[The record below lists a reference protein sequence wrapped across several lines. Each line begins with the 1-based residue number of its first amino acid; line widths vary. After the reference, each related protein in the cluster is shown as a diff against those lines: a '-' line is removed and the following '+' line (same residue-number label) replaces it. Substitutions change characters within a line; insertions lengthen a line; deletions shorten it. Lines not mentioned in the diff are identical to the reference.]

1 LGASAFAANSTGTN
15 NTAIGVSALAATTV
29 SDCTAIGY
37 QAGKANTTA
46 PAITAVGSGALAS
59 NTTGQWNTAVGQ
71 NALLSVTTGAENA
84 AFGKAALQSNVT
96 GANNAAFGVQ
106 ALNSNTGGNN
116 TAVGHNSM
124 LSNTS
129 GANNAAVGE
138 SALVANTT
146 GVNNTTLGYTAG
158 NSLTTQSYNTIIGAR
173 AGASTTGAQNTFIG
187 EASGQSVT
195 SGTRNVIIGRYD
207 GTAAPISATG
217 SNYIVLSDGDGNVRQ
232 TIDSNGDVIIGG
244 TTGTAS
250 ARLNVYQSDSSQ
262 RVVHFE
268 NTRNVSSDEN
278 LRLQLGS
285 NCDNTSSYN
294 FICSAGSADRLYI
307 FGNGNVV
314 NVNNSYGALSDIK
327 LKENVVD
334 ATPKLAD
341 LMQVK
346 VRNYNLIG
354 STAKQIGVVA
364 QELEAVFPGMIDTSS
379 DRDTEGNVIGTTTKS
394 VKYSVFVPMLIKA
407 IQEQQALITSLT
419 ARIAALESTQ
429 P

>member
-1 LGASAFAANSTGTN
+1 MGYGALGNNSTGI
-15 NTAIGVSALAATTV
+15 NTAVGYLALNANITGSGNTAVGDSSLDSNTTGSNNVSVGNDAL
-29 SDCTAIGY
+29 
-37 QAGKANTTA
+37 QANTTA
-46 PAITAVGSGALAS
+46 SNSTAVGFQAGFTQTTAAGNAFYGYQSGY
-59 NTTGQWNTAVGQ
+59 
-71 NALLSVTTGAENA
+71 SVTTGS
-84 AFGKAALQSNVT
+84 K
-96 GANNAAFGVQ
+96 
-106 ALNSNTGGNN
+106 
-116 TAVGHNSM
+116 
-124 LSNTS
+124 
-129 GANNAAVGE
+129 
-138 SALVANTT
+138 
-146 GVNNTTLGYTAG
+146 
-158 NSLTTQSYNTIIGAR
+158 
-173 AGASTTGAQNTFIG
+173 
-187 EASGQSVT
+187 
-195 SGTRNVIIGRYD
+195 NVIIGSYT
-207 GTAAPISATG
+207 GSAAPISATG

-232 TIDSNGDVIIGG
+232 TIDSSGDVIIGG
-244 TTGTAS
+244 TTSTAT

-268 NTRNVSSDEN
+268 NTRNVSGDEN

-285 NCDNTSSYN
+285 NCNNTSSYN
-294 FICSAGSADRLYI
+294 FIASTGGADTLYI

-327 LKENVVD
+327 LKENIID

-354 STAKQIGVVA
+354 STTKQIGVVA

-407 IQEQQALITSLT
+407 IQELKAEFD
-419 ARIAALESTQ
+419 AYKSTH